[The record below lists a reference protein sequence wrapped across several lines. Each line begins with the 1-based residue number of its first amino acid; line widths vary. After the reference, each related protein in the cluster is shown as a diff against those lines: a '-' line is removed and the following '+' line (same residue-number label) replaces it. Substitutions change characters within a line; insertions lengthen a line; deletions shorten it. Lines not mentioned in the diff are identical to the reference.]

1 VESAVES
8 RPKQYVGEDSKE
20 EEKDRVAD
28 EEDSEVQIDAAH

>member
-1 VESAVES
+1 VESTAEPRS
-8 RPKQYVGEDSKE
+8 QQYVGENSKE